1 MMFIFRNILFLIM
14 KKLFLFFIVALFST
28 GFITAQIVNP
38 VKWEMST
45 QDRGNNTVQLIFK
58 AEIMRPWHMYGLNI
72 PEGGPIPTTINFYD
86 TTGFDIAGKPDQ
98 NPAPEIVDD
107 PIFNMQ
113 LELFDGVV
121 TYSQLIRKTSADSII
136 ISGILEY
143 MTCSDM
149 QCVLGDHEFVFRLK
163 GADQPVASTAVPD
176 AAVSGEDNIIPV
188 KADEDMTD
196 TASVPQDRGPTDVIK
211 VSELPADVS
220 VNSLWGILLLSML
233 AGLGGLLTP
242 CVYPMIPMTVS
253 YFLRDTQSR
262 SKAISQALVFGFSIV
277 LIYTLIGVLVAI
289 FKNPNTIN
297 NFTTHWAVNL
307 IFFLIF
313 IALAAS
319 FFGMFEIMLPSG
331 LANKVDRQADRGGY
345 VGAFFMA
352 LAMVI
357 LSFSCTGPI
366 VASLLI
372 KASGG
377 AVLEPVIGMAGF
389 SVVFALPFTLF
400 AVFPSWLK
408 NLPKSGGWLNAVK
421 VFFAFIMLAFAFYFL
436 SKIDRAYHLNI
447 LSRELFIIIWVVIF
461 MMLGM
466 YLLGKIR
473 FVHDSDLS
481 FISVPRLLIS
491 MTSFTFA
498 LYLFTGLLGNDLK
511 KLSPILPPSSG
522 TYKSLY
528 TFGNRISSTDDFT
541 NGLCSVPKY
550 SDFLNLPHSLTGY
563 FDYDEALECAR
574 EQNKPVLVDF
584 VGHTCSSCKKMY
596 SEVWSDP
603 VVLEILQNQ
612 FVIVALYTDDKTQLP
627 EDEWIISSVDGKV
640 KKTIGKV
647 NQHIQI
653 TRFSSNALPLYAIVN
668 PQGDDLTENYY
679 AYNPDVNAFV
689 QWLEEGL
696 AAMKRL
702 EEPLVDLPKIP

>member
-1 MMFIFRNILFLIM
+1 M

-28 GFITAQIVNP
+28 GFMTAQIINP
-38 VKWEMST
+38 VKWELSSR
-45 QDRGNNTVQLIFK
+45 DVGGNTVQLIFE
-58 AEIMRPWHMYGLNI
+58 AEIARPWHMYGLNI
-72 PEGGPIPTTINFYD
+72 PEGGPIPTTISFYD
-86 TTGFDIAGKPDQ
+86 TTGFVISGKPDQ
-98 NPAPEIVDD
+98 KPAPEIVDD
-107 PIFNMQ
+107 PIFDMQ
-113 LELFDGVV
+113 LELHDGVV
-121 TYSQLIRKTSADSII
+121 IYSQLIRKTSADSII

-143 MTCSDM
+143 MTCSNM

-163 GADQPVASTAVPD
+163 GADQPVASTTVPD
-176 AAVSGEDNIIPV
+176 AVVAGEDYSIPLEV
-188 KADEDMTD
+188 DEDMTD
-196 TASVPQDRGPTDVIK
+196 TALVAQDRLQTDAITVP
-211 VSELPADVS
+211 ELPAGASD
-220 VNSLWGILLLSML
+220 NSLWGILLLSML

-262 SKAISQALVFGFSIV
+262 SKAISQALVFGLSIV

-289 FKNPNTIN
+289 LKNPNSIN

-307 IFFLIF
+307 VFFLIF
-313 IALAAS
+313 ITLAAS
-319 FFGMFEIMLPSG
+319 FFGMFEIILPSG
-331 LANKVDRQADRGGY
+331 LANRVDRQADRGGY

-377 AVLEPVIGMAGF
+377 AVLEPVVGMAGF

-421 VFFAFIMLAFAFYFL
+421 VFFAFIMLAFSFYFL
-436 SKIDRAYHLNI
+436 SKIDQTYHLNI
-447 LSRELFIIIWVVIF
+447 LSRELYISIWVVIF
-461 MMLGM
+461 IMLGL

-473 FVHDSDLS
+473 FAHDSELS
-481 FISVPRLLIS
+481 FIGVPRLLIS
-491 MTSFTFA
+491 LASFAFA

-511 KLSPILPPSSG
+511 RLSTVLPPSHE
-522 TYKSLY
+522 TPEAAH
-528 TFGNRISSTDDFT
+528 TFGNPEASNDDFSE
-541 NGLCSVPKY
+541 GLCSTPEY
-550 SDFLNLPHSLTGY
+550 SDFLNMPHGLTGY
-563 FDYDEALECAR
+563 FDYEEALECAR
-574 EQNKPVLVDF
+574 ERNRPVLVDF

-596 SEVWSDP
+596 AEVWSDP
-603 VVLEILQNQ
+603 KVLEILRSQ
-612 FVIVALYTDDKTQLP
+612 FIIVALYTDDKTKLP
-627 EDEWIISSVDGKV
+627 EDEWITSSMDGKT
-640 KKTIGKV
+640 KNTIGKV

-653 TRFSSNALPLYAIVN
+653 TRFNSNALPLYAIVN
-668 PQGDDLTENYY
+668 PQGYDLAESYY
-679 AYNPDVNAFV
+679 TYNPDVNAFV

-696 AAMKRL
+696 AAMKAL
-702 EEPLVDLPKIP
+702 QKPSFELPGIP

>member
-1 MMFIFRNILFLIM
+1 MVM
-14 KKLFLFFIVALFST
+14 KKLFLFFIIVLSST
-28 GFITAQIVNP
+28 GFINAQIINP
-38 VKWEMST
+38 VKWELST
-45 QDRGNNTVQLIFK
+45 RDMGGNTVQLIFK
-58 AEIMRPWHMYGLNI
+58 ADIMRPWHMYGLNI
-72 PEGGPIPTTINFYD
+72 PEGGPIPTTISFYD
-86 TTGFDIAGKPDQ
+86 TTGFVIVGKPDQ
-98 NPAPEIVDD
+98 KPEPEIVDD
-107 PIFNMQ
+107 PIFDMQ

-121 TYSQLIRKTSADSII
+121 IYSQLIRKTSADSII

-149 QCVLGDHEFVFRLK
+149 QCVLGDHEFIFRFK
-163 GADQPVASTAVPD
+163 GADQLVASTAVPD
-176 AAVSGEDNIIPV
+176 AAINGEDNNIPV
-188 KADEDMTD
+188 KADQDTTD
-196 TASVPQDRGPTDVIK
+196 TVSVQQDRVPTDIIK
-211 VSELPADVS
+211 ISGLPVDVS
-220 VNSLWGILLLSML
+220 ANSLWGILLLSML

-253 YFLRDTQSR
+253 YFLRDNQSR
-262 SKAISQALVFGFSIV
+262 SKAISQALVFGLSIV

-289 FKNPNTIN
+289 LKNPNTIN

-307 IFFLIF
+307 VFFLIF
-313 IALAAS
+313 ITLAAS
-319 FFGMFEIMLPSG
+319 FFGMFEILLPSG
-331 LANKVDRQADRGGY
+331 LANRVDRQADRGGY

-377 AVLEPVIGMAGF
+377 AVLEPIIGMAGF

-436 SKIDRAYHLNI
+436 SKIDGAYHLNI
-447 LSRELFIIIWVVIF
+447 LSRELFISIWVVIF

-481 FISVPRLLIS
+481 FISFPRLLIS
-491 MTSFTFA
+491 LASFTFA

-511 KLSPILPPSSG
+511 RLSAILPPSSG
-522 TYKSLY
+522 THESVN
-528 TFGNRISSTDDFT
+528 TFGNRISLADNFSK
-541 NGLCSVPKY
+541 GLCSVPKY
-550 SDFLNLPHSLTGY
+550 SDFLNLPYGLTGY
-563 FDYDEALECAR
+563 FDYNEALECAR
-574 EQNKPVLVDF
+574 EQNKPLLVDF

-596 SEVWSDP
+596 AEVWSDP
-603 VVLEILQNQ
+603 IVLEILQNQ
-612 FVIVALYTDDKTQLP
+612 FVIVALYTDDKTKLP
-627 EDEWIISSVDGKV
+627 DDDWITSSLDGKV
-640 KKTIGKV
+640 KNTIGKI
-647 NQHIQI
+647 NQHFQI
-653 TRFSSNALPLYAIVN
+653 TRFNSNALPLYAIVD
-668 PQGDDLTENYY
+668 PQGYNLAENYY
-679 AYNPDVNAFV
+679 TYNSDVNAFV

-696 AAMKRL
+696 AAMRRTR
-702 EEPLVDLPKIP
+702 ESSVELPGIP